1 MLSKYEAMRGS
12 WTLDFHHSLVNLSLI
27 FRIMALIMT
36 LFPVSANT
44 TSSHKQNKNLKEFTK
59 NFPAG
64 CFTSVCAQSK
74 NCISHYN
81 SVNKGIIV
89 KKLCKKFCVGHHDQ
103 VNLFLEN
110 VWRSVFPVL
119 SAGHLVL
126 TVRPTLISW
135 RGELGASRGG
145 CAGSRTARVQTEY
158 WIRAAS
164 RQRRRARWVFKLLRI
179 YDFRIKHG
187 LGVPHLSSTPLS

>member
-1 MLSKYEAMRGS
+1 MRGS

-89 KKLCKKFCVGHHDQ
+89 KKLCKKFVLDITIKSICFWKMCE
-103 VNLFLEN
+103 FL
-110 VWRSVFPVL
+110 SYCHFAVL
-119 SAGHLVL
+119 SSIWFLSFRNIFF
-126 TVRPTLISW
+126 T
-135 RGELGASRGG
+135 
-145 CAGSRTARVQTEY
+145 
-158 WIRAAS
+158 
-164 RQRRRARWVFKLLRI
+164 F
-179 YDFRIKHG
+179 FRIPFN
-187 LGVPHLSSTPLS
+187 GVVLSELKILASNEYPIMHENT

>member
-1 MLSKYEAMRGS
+1 MTLPTYLIAEMLSKYEAMRGS

-89 KKLCKKFCVGHHDQ
+89 KKLCKKFVLDITIKSICFWKMCEDPYF
-103 VNLFLEN
+103 LFC
-110 VWRSVFPVL
+110 
-119 SAGHLVL
+119 
-126 TVRPTLISW
+126 RPDIS
-135 RGELGASRGG
+135 
-145 CAGSRTARVQTEY
+145 
-158 WIRAAS
+158 
-164 RQRRRARWVFKLLRI
+164 F
-179 YDFRIKHG
+179 
-187 LGVPHLSSTPLS
+187 